1 MATGDRSAVPDYLTL
16 LRLDDRPFVVIGA
29 GQGIGR
35 QTAHALAQ
43 AGAHVICVDREATL
57 AHAVAQETDG
67 VPYVCD
73 GTKRPEVQSL
83 FEEAKQRFGRVAG
96 IVDILGMAKLKPLSL
111 FTDEEWNWQFEV
123 VLRHMFLTLQLGVPA
138 MTNGGTIVF
147 VGSIS
152 GDLCVP
158 RETVYGSAKAAQ
170 HHLVRA
176 AALEYARQ
184 GIRINAVSP
193 GFTRTPRLLA
203 MLGEENWAEI
213 DRAVPVGSAAQ
224 PYEVAS
230 TVLFLASDLSKHI
243 LGEVITVDGGLSASG
258 QLPPMRPVLKPADT
272 GATPEPGSTQG

>member
-1 MATGDRSAVPDYLTL
+1 MAMSDRSAVPDYLPM
-16 LRLDDRPFVVIGA
+16 LRLDDRPFVVVGA

-43 AGAHVICVDREATL
+43 AGAKVVCVDREPTL
-57 AHAVAQETDG
+57 AATVAQEVAG
-67 VPYVCD
+67 IAYSCD
-73 GTKRPEVQSL
+73 GTRRAEVQLL
-83 FEEAKQRFGRVAG
+83 FEDAKRRFGRVAG
-96 IVDILGMAKLKPLSL
+96 IVDILGMAKLQPLSQ

-123 VLRHMFLTLQLGVPA
+123 VLRHMFLTLQLGVPS
-138 MTNGGTIVF
+138 MSDGGGPIVF

-158 RETVYGSAKAAQ
+158 METVYGSAKAAQ

-203 MLGEENWAEI
+203 MLGEENWLEI

-224 PYEVAS
+224 PSEVAA
-230 TVLFLASDLSKHI
+230 TVLFLVSDLSKHI
-243 LGEVITVDGGLSASG
+243 LGQVITVDGGLSASG
-258 QLPPMRPVLKPADT
+258 RLPTMRPIQK
-272 GATPEPGSTQG
+272 S

>member
-1 MATGDRSAVPDYLTL
+1 MAIADRSAVPDYLTL

-43 AGAHVICVDREATL
+43 AGAPVICVDREATL
-57 AHAVAQETDG
+57 AEAVAREIDG
-67 VPYVCD
+67 IPYVCD
-73 GTKRPEVQSL
+73 GTQRAEVQLL
-83 FEEAKQRFGRVAG
+83 FEDAKRRFGQVAG
-96 IVDILGMAKLKPLSL
+96 IVDILGMAKLKPLSQ

-123 VLRHMFLTLQLGVPA
+123 VLRHMFLTLQLGAPA
-138 MTNGGTIVF
+138 MSNGGAIVF

-158 RETVYGSAKAAQ
+158 AETVYGSAKAAQ

-203 MLGEENWAEI
+203 LLGEENWSEI
-213 DRAVPVGSAAQ
+213 DRAVPIGSAAQ
-224 PYEVAS
+224 SSEVAS
-230 TVLFLASDLSKHI
+230 IVLFLASDLSKHI
-243 LGEVITVDGGLSASG
+243 LGQVITVDGGLSASG
-258 QLPPMRPVLKPADT
+258 QLPAMRPVHKT
-272 GATPEPGSTQG
+272 